1 MLVFGGAMAGV
12 LLLVLLALRPG
23 VIGGI
28 GGSFDDDDDCD
39 GDGGGDGD

>member
-12 LLLVLLALRPG
+12 LLLVLLAFRLG
-23 VIGGI
+23 DI

-39 GDGGGDGD
+39 GDGGVDGD